1 MTGFTIVEIRAVLSR
16 ISKAAEAAADELNVA
31 DGKLGDGDLGVTVSH
46 GWRQLADAAPTLP
59 EDLGQCFMQCA
70 QLFQKASSSS
80 FGTLTATAFMA
91 AAKAS
96 KGRTEIAW
104 SDVSA
109 LLGDALAAMMRRG
122 QANLG
127 DKTVLDGLNAI
138 QSALADLSDPEK
150 MAIAAREA
158 CDAALNE
165 FLKRPNCAGR
175 ARMFAE
181 RSIGLPDPGMLA
193 LRRLLDAI

>member
-1 MTGFTIVEIRAVLSR
+1 M
-16 ISKAAEAAADELNVA
+16 
-31 DGKLGDGDLGVTVSH
+31 
-46 GWRQLADAAPTLP
+46 
-59 EDLGQCFMQCA
+59 
-70 QLFQKASSSS
+70 
-80 FGTLTATAFMA
+80 
-91 AAKAS
+91 
-96 KGRTEIAW
+96 
-104 SDVSA
+104 
-109 LLGDALAAMMRRG
+109 
-122 QANLG
+122 
-127 DKTVLDGLNAI
+127 LDGLNAI